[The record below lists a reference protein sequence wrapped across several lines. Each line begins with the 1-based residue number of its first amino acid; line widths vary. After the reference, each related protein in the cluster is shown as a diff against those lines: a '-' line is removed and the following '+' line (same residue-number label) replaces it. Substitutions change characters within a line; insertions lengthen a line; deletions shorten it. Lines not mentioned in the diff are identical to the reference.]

1 MCVCVCVCVC
11 VCDARVEGPML
22 QGVRCCWSRDVVEGS
37 EKAWNIKSLIYRDK
51 AFQLY
56 SVSTGE

>member
-1 MCVCVCVCVC
+1 
-11 VCDARVEGPML
+11 ML
-22 QGVRCCWSRDVVEGS
+22 QGVRCCWSRDVVEES